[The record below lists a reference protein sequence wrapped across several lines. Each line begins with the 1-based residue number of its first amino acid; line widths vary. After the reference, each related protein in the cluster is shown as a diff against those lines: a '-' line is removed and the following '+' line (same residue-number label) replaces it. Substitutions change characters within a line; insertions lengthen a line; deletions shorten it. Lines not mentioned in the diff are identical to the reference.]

1 MQVSEPLCK
10 RVVSAYILINS
21 LGSNCAC
28 HVGRYETAGLISQ
41 FLFSMRTVDQTPE
54 YAYRLFEVSRTTAS
68 ASAAHCAHRSCAS
81 ACGMHLVL
89 VYTYGTFSFFF
100 QATPTLCFHPQTL
113 TTLSHKC
120 FLFFTQ
126 QSYSVFFFYP
136 VDFVCCFLSTTECH
150 TKLHTK

>member
-41 FLFSMRTVDQTPE
+41 FLFSMRKVDQTPE

-68 ASAAHCAHRSCAS
+68 ASAARTDHALALA
-81 ACGMHLVL
+81 ACIW
-89 VYTYGTFSFFF
+89 S
-100 QATPTLCFHPQTL
+100 
-113 TTLSHKC
+113 
-120 FLFFTQ
+120 
-126 QSYSVFFFYP
+126 
-136 VDFVCCFLSTTECH
+136 
-150 TKLHTK
+150 